1 MVKATKRPPPVAVFD
16 GQVVEQEAFIS
27 PLRRVTLQ
35 QLRTVSE
42 EQVDLF
48 DLCGITQPAL
58 ERRLSELTSAISRNE
73 VPNTEVPASG
83 ATRRQPL
90 HRLRMM
96 IANVVA
102 ELQYQ
107 YSRAMASL
115 ESSYPMLAG
124 HIELLVG
131 SLDLAVH
138 SVKWFR
144 FGFMAVYLGFRL
156 IIYALVLLPA
166 FLKITYAYFHDKRI
180 IRHVRCGP
188 YPRNYIDIYCPA
200 QAKAAQDGN
209 GAKVPVVIAVMGGA
223 WVMGHR
229 AWNAQLGLRLMDFGV
244 LVFAVDYRN
253 FPFGRVPEMVQDLSR
268 GFGWVFANA
277 EAFGGDI
284 NNVVL
289 IGQSAG
295 AHLSALLLLE
305 HSLLEAKDGA
315 NNTESAKADPACS
328 ACTFHD
334 RWSGKHIK
342 HFIGVSGPY
351 DLVGLE
357 PHLVSRGIYSRIL
370 YSLSVDGDLAGC
382 SPSRLLKTKDW
393 EDHAA
398 DAVSFLPPMY
408 LFTGGKDKSV
418 PSWSSIEFAESLR
431 LHGHEQ
437 VQLDVRPEMT
447 HTYPVIEG
455 PMAGVDPQVNILLPY
470 IWGKQQAEALL
481 KLFPGKRLWPQPLI
495 DIASMIMP
503 Y

>member
-1 MVKATKRPPPVAVFD
+1 MAKTTKRPPPVVVSD
-16 GQVVEQEAFIS
+16 GQVLEQEAFIS
-27 PLRRVTLQ
+27 PLRRFTRQ
-35 QLRTVSE
+35 QLRKVSE
-42 EQVDLF
+42 EQEDLF

-58 ERRLSELTSAISRNE
+58 ERRLSELTSAVSRNE
-73 VPNTEVPASG
+73 VPNTQVPAAG

-102 ELQYQ
+102 KFQYQ
-107 YSRAMASL
+107 YFRAMASL
-115 ESSYPMLAG
+115 ESLCPMLAG

-138 SVKWFR
+138 SVQWFR
-144 FGFMAVYLGFRL
+144 FGFTAVYLGFRL
-156 IIYALVLLPA
+156 IIYALLLLPA
-166 FLKITYAYFHDKRI
+166 FLKITVAYFHDKRI
-180 IRHVRCGP
+180 IRRVRCGP

-200 QAKAAQDGN
+200 EAKAAQEGN
-209 GAKVPVVIAVMGGA
+209 GPKVPVVIAVMGGA

-253 FPFGRVPEMVQDLSR
+253 FPFGRIPEMVEDLSR

-277 EAFGGDI
+277 DAFGGDI
-284 NNVVL
+284 SNVVL

-305 HSLLEAKDGA
+305 HSLLEAKEGA
-315 NNTESAKADPACS
+315 SNKSVKANPACPSS
-328 ACTFHD
+328 AFHD
-334 RWSGKHIK
+334 RWSGRNLKQ
-342 HFIGVSGPY
+342 FIGVSGPY

-393 EDHAA
+393 EDHAS
-398 DAVSFLPPMY
+398 DALSFLPPMY

-418 PSWSSIEFAESLR
+418 PSWSSIGFAESLR

-437 VQLDVRPEMT
+437 VTLDVRPEMT

-455 PMAGVDPQVNILLPY
+455 PMGGVDPQVNILLPY
-470 IWGKQQAEALL
+470 IWGKQKAEELL

-495 DIASMIMP
+495 DIASIIMP